1 MALVALLG
9 LHGVIHLL
17 GFLKWSKL
25 ARVPQLGGRTLIP
38 LSALAERLF
47 AAGWLS
53 ALLVLLAA
61 AVLRATRHE
70 SWWAVALAGVV
81 LSQALIV
88 IAWPDA
94 KAGTIPNLII
104 LAAVVLAAAHAGFVH
119 RVEAEAR
126 TLLTAAS
133 PPEEKV
139 VDRGQLEPLP
149 APVRRWLETSG
160 VVGRPRATTVRLR
173 QRGELRTK
181 PDGAWMPARAEQY
194 FSVDPT
200 AFVWRVD
207 ATMMRVIPIAGRDQY
222 AGGHGQMLIKAGS
235 LVNVV
240 DAGDAKIAEGAL
252 LRCLA
257 EIIWFPSAALARHVA
272 WQAIDAAHSRATL
285 RDGDLSVSA
294 LFTFDAQGRVVRF
307 DSSRYL
313 GGGPDA
319 RLTPWFA
326 TCSAWRTFEGVEVPA
341 KGEVGWALDAG
352 PFIYFRWE
360 VIEVQFDRKDL
371 YRKG

>member
-1 MALVALLG
+1 MALAALLG

-104 LAAVVLAAAHAGFVH
+104 LVAVVLAAAHARFVH

-139 VDRGQLEPLP
+139 IGLGELEPLP
-149 APVRRWLETSG
+149 APVRRWLERSG

-181 PDGAWMPARAEQY
+181 PDGGWMPARAEQY
-194 FSVDPT
+194 FSLDPP
-200 AFVWRVD
+200 AFLWRVD
-207 ATMMRVIPIAGRDQY
+207 ATMMRLIPIAGRDEY
-222 AGGHGQMLIKAGS
+222 AGGHGRMLIKAGS

-252 LRCLA
+252 LRYLA
-257 EIIWFPSAALARHVA
+257 EIIWFPSAALARDVA
-272 WQAIDAAHSRATL
+272 WQAIDAAHARATL
-285 RDGDLSVSA
+285 RDGGLNVSA
-294 LFTFDAQGRVVRF
+294 VFTFDAQGRVVRF
-307 DSSRYL
+307 DASRYL

-341 KGEVGWALDAG
+341 KGEVGWALAAG
-352 PFIYFRWE
+352 PFISFRWE
-360 VIEVQFDRKDL
+360 VVEVQFDRRDV
-371 YRKG
+371 YRSR